1 MFTAKLTYITHECPI
16 EDWRP
21 LDEGVMTL
29 GKTYEVTVSALRFN
43 EKTNQC
49 EVTNDRGERMRILQG
64 HFAPAYDTQ
73 TLLKALA
80 AGGYHAHPTKE
91 GFYMMGDF
99 MLPMAPSFVQSDFL
113 IPGGYPEHP
122 GQCECDIKDLMSVG
136 HDKDCC
142 EHPSKKK
149 PPTEK

>member
-1 MFTAKLTYITHECPI
+1 MTSELTQ
-16 EDWRP
+16 
-21 LDEGVMTL
+21 
-29 GKTYEVTVSALRFN
+29 A
-43 EKTNQC
+43 
-49 EVTNDRGERMRILQG
+49 
-64 HFAPAYDTQ
+64 
-73 TLLKALA
+73 LLKALEAGNYNA
-80 AGGYHAHPTKE
+80 APTKLVQ
-91 GFYMMGDF
+91 GTGYYPLGDDPR
-99 MLPMAPSFVQSDFL
+99 MKTDPVEELEAHARQHQQECWCDIKLPVALSFVHVDFL